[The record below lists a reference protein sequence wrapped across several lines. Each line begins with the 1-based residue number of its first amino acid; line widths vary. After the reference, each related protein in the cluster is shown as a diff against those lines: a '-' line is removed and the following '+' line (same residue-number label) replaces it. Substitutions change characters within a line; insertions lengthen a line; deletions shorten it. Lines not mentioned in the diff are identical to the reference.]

1 MGGSGGSDTEIWAFM
16 NAYEFSLP
24 SKEQLLH
31 IKAIIIPGS
40 DLSVTD
46 AATMPWMRV
55 LRDFLKQVYEEH
67 PHIKLLGICFGSQI
81 IAEAL
86 GGKVEKM
93 AYINNQQL
101 PSGMFIGKEALD
113 MIDEFVALDF
123 VR

>member
-101 PSGMFIGKEALD
+101 PSGMFIGKEAFD

>member
-1 MGGSGGSDTEIWAFM
+1 M

-93 AYINNQQL
+93 AYMNNQQL
-101 PSGMFIGKEALD
+101 PNGMFIGKEALE
-113 MIDEFVALDF
+113 MRDEFVALDF